1 MEKIFFM
8 FEGVNYPAI
17 KLSEFME
24 IIKAERR
31 QGLTNT
37 DY

>member
-1 MEKIFFM
+1 M

-31 QGLTNT
+31 KATGINE
-37 DY
+37 Y